1 MKLPN
6 DDLATRINQQI
17 GEFDLISLLRV
28 LKHKGYQE
36 KHIRFDS
43 YTSQTSQERII
54 RSVSIDD
61 QQVLIVVDLGLL
73 GIQTPLPS
81 TMIREMNIEIGQ
93 GTPNDK
99 LLDMLDHHLI
109 LNYISYIY
117 PEINTELFTEWKY
130 TQRQLLLMQNIHST
144 ATLYWLF
151 QLIFPEFAIQS
162 SQKEI
167 EQAIN
172 ALPVTLNQSTLGD
185 HSRFGG
191 VMVNETSCLHFELTL
206 EKEHYRHH
214 VLWVDEVEKRL
225 QTFIYPLLDKREIY
239 LVVSLR
245 LPHRQKALQL
255 ASTSILGRE
264 IMCDD
269 SQQDQLP
276 QEVYYPT
283 LHQGAVNLPIPD
295 TDYTIQW
302 GEPCRIHI

>member
-1 MKLPN
+1 MTLPKEN
-6 DDLATRINQQI
+6 LATRINQHI

-61 QQVLIVVDLGLL
+61 YQVLIVVDLGLL

-81 TMIREMNIEIGQ
+81 TMIKEMKVEIGQ

-99 LLDMLDHHLI
+99 LLDMLDHSLI
-109 LNYISYIY
+109 INYISHIY
-117 PEINTELFTEWKY
+117 PEINSQFFPEWKH
-130 TQRQLLLMQNIHST
+130 TQRQLFLMHNIHSIS
-144 ATLYWLF
+144 TLYWLF
-151 QLIFPEFAIQS
+151 QQVFPEFSIQS
-162 SQKEI
+162 SKKNS
-167 EQAIN
+167 EQEIN
-172 ALPVTLNQSTLGD
+172 ALPITLNQSALGD

-191 VMVNETSCLHFELTL
+191 VMINEAPCLQFKLTL

-225 QTFIYPLLDKREIY
+225 KAFIYPLLDKREIY
-239 LVVSLR
+239 LIVSLR

-255 ASTSILGRE
+255 SSISILGRE

-269 SQQDQLP
+269 SKQDTLP
-276 QEVYYPT
+276 QEVYYPK
-283 LHQGAVNLPIPD
+283 LHQGAVNLAIPE